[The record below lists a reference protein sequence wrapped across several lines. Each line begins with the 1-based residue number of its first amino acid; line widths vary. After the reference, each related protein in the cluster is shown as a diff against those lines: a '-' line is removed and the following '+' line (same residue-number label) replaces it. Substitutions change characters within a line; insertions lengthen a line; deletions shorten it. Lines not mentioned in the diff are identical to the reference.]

1 MKYAKFL
8 SIFFAVIAVVMIAA
22 TAIGYICFRHEPPM
36 IQTPI
41 QEAEAR
47 TEMLMEAICSG
58 DYAAAG
64 ESLHG
69 KPELQWDQKTAA
81 WLSTR
86 LWQAYGESMS
96 YTFSGPCYATES
108 GIYRDVTIT
117 ALDVPALSPKI
128 QERFDLL
135 LEPYL
140 TVSRYD
146 SEIYDE
152 NGVLL
157 QEFTADILHQA
168 VEQILLEE
176 NTSTDYQITLALTF
190 QDGQW
195 WVVPEQSL
203 IDIIAGVMPQ

>member
-1 MKYAKFL
+1 MKNAKFL

-22 TAIGYICFRHEPPM
+22 TAVGYVCFHRQPPM
-36 IQTPI
+36 LQTPI
-41 QEAEAR
+41 EDAEAR

-64 ESLHG
+64 ESLYG
-69 KPELQWDQKTAA
+69 KPELQWDQETAA

-96 YTFSGPCYATES
+96 YAFSGSCYATGS

-157 QEFTADILHQA
+157 QDFTADILHQA

-176 NTSTDYQITLALTF
+176 NASVDYQITLELTF

-195 WVVPEQSL
+195 WVVPEQPL
-203 IDIIAGVMPQ
+203 IDIIAGVMQQ